1 MNSIYSFY
9 VQIFRFSPDFDMIL
23 TWKICMTS
31 FRLLEAESKDDCVE
45 VKAALVRIYRHRSKE
60 LPARLIS

>member
-1 MNSIYSFY
+1 MAMEVI
-9 VQIFRFSPDFDMIL
+9 PEL
-23 TWKICMTS
+23 KEEE
-31 FRLLEAESKDDCVE
+31 RLLESELKDDCVE